1 MLQDLDDQIRDCLQ
15 RAADCA
21 KRSAAAI
28 NEREREDW
36 FSLQKRY
43 LNLAR
48 SIELRRRVERYAND
62 VKTNLSKVG
71 QIDRGSSRP
80 DHHAGR

>member
-1 MLQDLDDQIRDCLQ
+1 MPMLQDLDDQVRDCLQ
-15 RAADCA
+15 RAAECA
-21 KRSAAAI
+21 KRSTAAI

-48 SIELRRRVERYAND
+48 SIELRRRVERYTND
-62 VKTNLSKVG
+62 VKTNLTKLG
-71 QIDRGSSRP
+71 QIDRASRQ
-80 DHHAGR
+80 HHAGR